1 MCEQYF
7 EVFKTISYIKQL
19 FEVFK
24 TITYIELS
32 IQLHEK

>member
-1 MCEQYF
+1 MCEQHF

-32 IQLHEK
+32 IQLDEK